1 MKNGHEHKHLEI
13 SRYLLS
19 EIAAGKYGET
29 NRLPSEA
36 QLVKR
41 FKVSRP
47 TVARALRDLTAEG
60 IIERRAG
67 SGSYLR
73 NKANAIS
80 ATRQIGLLIPGL
92 GTTEIFEIICG
103 ELANL
108 GRGSEYT
115 FLWGGS
121 SHPRLDQD
129 GSREHARE
137 ICEQFIER
145 RVTGVFFAPFEHTAV
160 KDEINRNICDRFS
173 EACIPM
179 VLLDRDLSPFPQRSH
194 FDLIGLDNVAAG
206 YMLAEH
212 LIKLGCRRLCCLTR
226 PLAAPTVERRYSG
239 VREALARYKLDVFSD
254 WLQIGNPLDEK
265 FIRTLMAG
273 NKWDAVICAN
283 DLTAAQLIRTLETCR
298 FRVPKDIRV
307 AGFDDAKYAT
317 LVSVPI
323 TTIQQPCKD
332 IATLAFHT
340 ILSRIADPTLPA
352 RHIMLPPRLVVRE
365 SCGAYLIQKPK
376 TANGQG
382 PSR

>member
-1 MKNGHEHKHLEI
+1 MKTTPSPKHTEI

-19 EIAAGKYGET
+19 QIAAGKYAET
-29 NRLPSEA
+29 DRLPSEA

-47 TVARALRDLTAEG
+47 TVARALRDLIAEG

-73 NKANAIS
+73 NKSNAKFT
-80 ATRQIGLLIPGL
+80 TRQIGLLIPGL

-121 SHPRLDQD
+121 THPRLDQD

-145 RVTGVFFAPFEHTAV
+145 RVTGVFFAPFELTV
-160 KDEINRNICDRFS
+160 GKDEINRQISGRLS
-173 EACIPM
+173 EACIPV
-179 VLLDRDLSPFPQRSH
+179 VLLDRDLTPFPQSSH
-194 FDLIGLDNVAAG
+194 LDVIGLDNIAAG

-212 LIKLGCRRLCCLTR
+212 LIKLGCKRLAFLMR
-226 PLAAPTVERRYSG
+226 PLSAPTVERRYAG
-239 VREALARYKLDVFSD
+239 VREALARHQIEVFPD
-254 WLQIGNPLDEK
+254 WLQWGNPQDEK
-265 FIRTLMAG
+265 FVCSLMAG
-273 NKWDAVICAN
+273 KKWDAIICAN
-283 DLTAAQLIRTLETCR
+283 DLTAAQLIRTLETSR
-298 FRVPKDIRV
+298 YHVPRDIRV
-307 AGFDDAKYAT
+307 VGFDDAKYAT
-317 LVSVPI
+317 LVSVPL

-332 IATLAFHT
+332 IAAIAFQT
-340 ILSRIADPTLPA
+340 MLSRIAAPTLPA
-352 RHIMLPPRLVVRE
+352 RNILLPPRLVVRE
-365 SCGAYLIQKPK
+365 SCGAYLPRKS
-376 TANGQG
+376 T
-382 PSR
+382 